1 MFVKLDFEVI
11 FKFFDLLK
19 PEISDPDFYYRED
32 RRRGYIGNDYGEDDD
47 EVDYSKM
54 YQEEEDVNLF
64 VSKIH
69 TSKTVFEY
77 IFLQARRPGHDKR
90 FRTIGESII
99 LGAAAVA
106 TAGDKNTP
114 QLVRNTSHAKPRIF
128 ENYIESHENNT
139 HTVGLAEVLEDSCK
153 FKSNF
158 SRL

>member
-1 MFVKLDFEVI
+1 MNTF
-11 FKFFDLLK
+11 
-19 PEISDPDFYYRED
+19 S
-32 RRRGYIGNDYGEDDD
+32 
-47 EVDYSKM
+47 
-54 YQEEEDVNLF
+54 
-64 VSKIH
+64 
-69 TSKTVFEY
+69 
-77 IFLQARRPGHDKR
+77 LQARRPGHDKR

-153 FKSNF
+153 LDINQTSRKMYFKCI
-158 SRL
+158 LQYIQV

>member
-1 MFVKLDFEVI
+1 
-11 FKFFDLLK
+11 
-19 PEISDPDFYYRED
+19 
-32 RRRGYIGNDYGEDDD
+32 
-47 EVDYSKM
+47 M

-153 FKSNF
+153 FIWTKIRILEKCILNVSYSTFKFEELRRQEKVEIQPKFLALPEIQVQSQEN
-158 SRL
+158 